1 MPGPNAPGQGLV
13 DHFGRRRVLYCFFG
27 RKCIVS
33 RSVEVKP
40 TSTPIL
46 KVSHYYL
53 KDADYELFVM
63 FLLAMLWTASIFT
76 LLFSRHVGLIAPP
89 PICAPVT
96 DYLLITL

>member
-1 MPGPNAPGQGLV
+1 MFLRAEMYRLSKRRGEADLYPDPQGIAC
-13 DHFGRRRVLYCFFG
+13 G
-27 RKCIVS
+27 
-33 RSVEVKP
+33 
-40 TSTPIL
+40 
-46 KVSHYYL
+46 YYL

-63 FLLAMLWTASIFT
+63 FLLPMLWTASIFT